1 MNLRERLAAANRL
14 QRSRAFKIIATA
26 LLLLAAVAV
35 FTTYV
40 GLRTYVVGQITAL
53 GTDDGQRPSDRLTV
67 SPDEELSE
75 DEIHARTTV
84 RSALQASENAIE
96 RVLRQAFDW
105 KSVGFGVVIVTTLA
119 LTVVWLGLGLTYLA
133 LLGFAAL
140 AGFPLARYEPTAGA
154 GQLLLGIVALTAS
167 FTALLQLVRM
177 MLGHAGPVCAIAKVV
192 LDEAVR
198 MKISLV
204 FIVILMVG
212 LAALPNALDADQ
224 PLRYRVQSF
233 MSFSTGLSFWTIAIL
248 TLLFAAATV
257 AFEQRDKI
265 IWQTVTKPV
274 SAWKYVL
281 GKWLGVCA
289 LNAVLLAV
297 CASGIFLFVEYLR
310 GQPALGERAAFVSF
324 AEGEGGLTEDRWIL
338 ETQVLSARV
347 TVENDPPFT
356 KSSPE
361 FVSGA
366 EQFIQAR
373 QETDPQFGTAPG
385 ERATIIDDLFKNA
398 ITQYRSI
405 EPGERERYVFHGL
418 RKARDRGELLL
429 FRYRIDAGS
438 NRPDEFYDVSYL
450 FSDGSQLVKR
460 MGLGFFHS
468 TTVYPTAIYR
478 VTDEDRARVSDDP
491 EMLREL
497 EKLDGALM
505 LDVINANIESRMAN
519 ASTITFPPGGLEFSY
534 RVGSYRLNFV
544 RAMVVLWAKLAF
556 LAIVAIW
563 AATFLSFPVA
573 CVVAFGAL
581 LAAEGSGYLRTS
593 IETFATS
600 DREGNVEVFNLVA
613 SVVTRVVAGAFSLY
627 GDLKPTKRLVQG
639 ELIPVSSVL
648 TGGAFLAIA
657 SGALYLVTVI
667 TMRRRELA
675 LYSGR

>member
-14 QRSRAFKIIATA
+14 QRSKAFKIIATA
-26 LLLLAAVAV
+26 LILLAAVAV

-40 GLRTYVVGQITAL
+40 VQQTAPQGLN
-53 GTDDGQRPSDRLTV
+53 DGPRASESLAV

-75 DEIHARTTV
+75 EQTEARETV

-96 RVLRQAFDW
+96 RVLEQQSDW
-105 KSVGFGVVIVTTLA
+105 KSVGFGIVIVTALA

-133 LLGFAAL
+133 LLAFAAL
-140 AGFPLARYEPTAGA
+140 VGFPLARYEPTAGA
-154 GQLLLGIVALTAS
+154 GHLLLGIVALTAS
-167 FTALLQLVRM
+167 FTALLQLVRL

-233 MSFSTGLSFWTIAIL
+233 MSFSTGLSFWTIAVL

-310 GQPALGERAAFVSF
+310 GQPALGERAAFVSL
-324 AEGEGGLTEDRWIL
+324 AKGEGDLTEDRWIL

-361 FVSGA
+361 FVAGA
-366 EQFIQAR
+366 EQFIQTR
-373 QETDPQFGTAPG
+373 QETDPGFGTAPG
-385 ERATIIDDLFKNA
+385 ERAKIIDDLFKNA

-405 EPGERERYVFHGL
+405 EPSERERYVFRGL
-418 RKARDRGELLL
+418 GKARDRGELLL

-450 FSDGSQLVKR
+450 FSDGSQMVKR

-468 TTVYPTAIYR
+468 STVYPTAIYR
-478 VTDEDRARVSDDP
+478 VTDEDRARVRDDP

-505 LDVINANIESRMAN
+505 LDVINANIETRVAN
-519 ASTITFPPGGLEFSY
+519 ADTITFPPGGLEFSY

-544 RAMVVLWAKLAF
+544 RAMLVLWAKLAF

-573 CVVAFGAL
+573 CVVAFGVL

-627 GDLKPTKRLVQG
+627 GDLRPTKRLVQG
-639 ELIPVSSVL
+639 ELIPVRSVL
-648 TGGAFLAIA
+648 TGGAFIAIA
-657 SGALYLVTVI
+657 SGALYLVTVL

-675 LYSGR
+675 IYSGQ

>member
-1 MNLRERLAAANRL
+1 MNLRARLAAANRL

-26 LLLLAAVAV
+26 VLLLAAVVV

-40 GLRTYVVGQITAL
+40 VRQTAPL
-53 GTDDGQRPSDRLTV
+53 GIDGRPRASESIPA
-67 SPDEELSE
+67 SPDGELNE
-75 DEIHARTTV
+75 DQIRARETF
-84 RSALQASENAIE
+84 RSALKASENAVE
-96 RVLRQAFDW
+96 QVLSQQSDW
-105 KSVGFGVVIVTTLA
+105 KSVGFGVLVVTGLA
-119 LTVVWLGLGLTYLA
+119 LTVVWLGLGLTYLV
-133 LLGFAAL
+133 LLGFAAVV
-140 AGFPLARYEPTAGA
+140 GFPLARYEPTAGA

-177 MLGHAGPVCAIAKVV
+177 LLGHAGPVCAIAKVV

-204 FIVILMVG
+204 FIVVLMIG
-212 LAALPNALDADQ
+212 LSALPNALDAEQ

-233 MSFSTGLSFWTIAIL
+233 MSFGTGLSFWTIAVL

-310 GQPALGERAAFVSF
+310 GQPALGEREAFVSL
-324 AEGEGGLTEDRWIL
+324 AKGEGDLTEDRWIL

-361 FVSGA
+361 FVSGV
-366 EQFIQAR
+366 EQFIRAR
-373 QETDPQFGTAPG
+373 QETDPQFGIAPG
-385 ERATIIDDLFKNA
+385 ERATIVDDLFKNA

-405 EPGERERYVFHGL
+405 EPGERERFVFHGL
-418 RKARDRGELLL
+418 GKARDRGELLL
-429 FRYRIDAGS
+429 FRFRIDAGS

-478 VTDEDRARVSDDP
+478 VTDADRARVGDDP

-505 LDVINANIESRMAN
+505 LDVVNANVETRVAN

-534 RVGSYRLNFV
+534 RVGSYRMNFV
-544 RAMVVLWAKLAF
+544 RAMLVLWAKLAF

-573 CVVAFGAL
+573 CVVAFGVL
-581 LAAEGSGYLRTS
+581 LAAEGSGFLRTS
-593 IETFATS
+593 LETFATS
-600 DREGNVEVFNLVA
+600 DRKGNVEVFNLIA
-613 SVVTRVVAGAFSLY
+613 SGVTRVVAGAFSLY

-639 ELIPVSSVL
+639 ELIPLGSVF
-648 TGGAFLAIA
+648 TGGAFIATA

-675 LYSGR
+675 IYSGQ